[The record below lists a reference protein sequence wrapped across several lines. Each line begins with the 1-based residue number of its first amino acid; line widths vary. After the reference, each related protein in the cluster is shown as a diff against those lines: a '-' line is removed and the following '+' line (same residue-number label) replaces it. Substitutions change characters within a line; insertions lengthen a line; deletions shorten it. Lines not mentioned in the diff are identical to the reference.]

1 MLKNN
6 FHADGFGDLKRILK
20 SDLTTSKKAIET
32 DKKSIKE
39 LVKQYKIKIE
49 NLRKSVF

>member
-1 MLKNN
+1 MYIDS
-6 FHADGFGDLKRILK
+6 FHSDGFDDLKQILK
-20 SDLTTSKKAIET
+20 RDLTTSKKAIET